1 MYFCYYEKVGNNEPV
16 LLENLPFNIPDSWE
30 WARLSD
36 ICNYIHRGKSP
47 IYGTSKKLPI
57 IAQKC
62 NQWDK
67 IYTDRCLFADEN
79 TINKYTQ
86 EQFILSGDI
95 IINST
100 GTGTVGRTGYVDK
113 YVFQRFEKFVADSH
127 ITVVRTNT
135 LMSAKYLYLFLASSQ
150 IQEDIESR
158 CSGST
163 NQIEL
168 ATSTISN
175 YLISIPPIQEQI
187 KIVNLC
193 NILIGKIKDKG

>member
-79 TINKYTQ
+79 TINKYIQ
-86 EQFILSGDI
+86 EQFITIGDI

-113 YVFQRFEKFVADSH
+113 YVFQQFEKFVADSH
-127 ITVVRTNT
+127 VTVVRANA
-135 LMSAKYLYLFLASSQ
+135 LIFAKYIYLFLISPQ
-150 IQEDIESR
+150 IQTNIETR

-168 ATSTISN
+168 STSTICN
-175 YLISIPPIQEQI
+175 YLIPIPPLQEQ
-187 KIVNLC
+187 KRLVEQYDNL
-193 NILIGKIKDKG
+193 LDKLKDEI